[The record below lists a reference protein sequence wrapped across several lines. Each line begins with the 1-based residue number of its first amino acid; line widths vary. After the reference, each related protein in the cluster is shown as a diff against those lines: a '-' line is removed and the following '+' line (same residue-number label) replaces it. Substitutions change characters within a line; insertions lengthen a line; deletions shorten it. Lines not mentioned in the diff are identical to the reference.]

1 MAASG
6 GQWRPWLRGSAIA
19 LLLLALVA
27 LGFVGYLYGLSD
39 VQEARSQAILYQQ
52 FQLELANQVAPLGP
66 YGPNGLN
73 GTRGPTPPIGTC
85 SGGVKAQG
93 PKYVP
98 ASGAR

>member
-1 MAASG
+1 M
-6 GQWRPWLRGSAIA
+6 
-19 LLLLALVA
+19 LLLAVVA

-73 GTRGPTPPIGTC
+73 RPGGPPHRAARWRYST
-85 SGGVKAQG
+85 S
-93 PKYVP
+93 P
-98 ASGAR
+98 A